1 MQGHSRPILEP
12 SCIYESHKHPGKAV
26 RTFSRPFGKRNDTA
40 ASPDGPINK
49 APEERLLNKP
59 NSCQYSILEL
69 RRNTTSY
76 GPISNPQLSTSGT
89 DGATCLYDPK
99 NILWQHIFSQPY
111 AVLWAI
117 EKISILGH
125 PLGIDL

>member
-1 MQGHSRPILEP
+1 MTQLLRS
-12 SCIYESHKHPGKAV
+12 V
-26 RTFSRPFGKRNDTA
+26 NQ
-40 ASPDGPINK
+40 K
-49 APEERLLNKP
+49 APEETPLNKP

-111 AVLWAI
+111 AVLWVI
-117 EKISILGH
+117 ENTPILGH
-125 PLGIDL
+125 PLGIDLQHHSVAVPLAKGYGSLQIFIQVNKLPVPAYDT